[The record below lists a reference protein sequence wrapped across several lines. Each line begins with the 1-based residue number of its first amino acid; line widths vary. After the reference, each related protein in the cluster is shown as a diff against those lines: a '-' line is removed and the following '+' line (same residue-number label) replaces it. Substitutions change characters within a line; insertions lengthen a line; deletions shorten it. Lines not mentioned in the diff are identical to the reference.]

1 MVMSPNERAAK
12 WYLGNK
18 ERAMEAKRLRRED
31 TRKALLEAAQNRA
44 RTKGIALDI
53 KYEDIHVPEV
63 CPVLGIKLERG
74 KGRFRPTSPSLD
86 RIDPQLG
93 YVKGNVQV
101 ISNKANTMKSN
112 ASKEELIAFAKWVL
126 ATHKEDV

>member
-1 MVMSPNERAAK
+1 MSPNERAAK